1 MTRDDMITPVAT
13 SVLAS
18 PPREVVP
25 VVFEPPA
32 ATKNT
37 RSAAKEKKNTS
48 DKESASSPVI
58 ANNSLVVAP
67 PTPTV
72 KNSTSASITA
82 KSPKPPRDPRA
93 PKRPPSSFL
102 LFMHARREQVKQA
115 NPQMSYLDVT
125 RHIGQMWET
134 ADKKQYEEEGGRLLE
149 VYRKELEEYEGKK
162 QIELQKASEIPSELE
177 TVTPAPAIAA
187 RDTDA
192 TEVAAIDT
200 PAAVKSKPSRKT
212 KKKEELQTAPEVLL
226 SEHEKPPMIV
236 ASPERVKTIVDGKSK
251 ERTAHSTPSQQM
263 HHRTPEVPSST
274 AKKSP
279 KNVASSPDFIGE
291 KGPLVSASA
300 VSAAPSS
307 ALFSSQELTSAATP
321 SLHLSVTG
329 VETTPE
335 APKLKKKKKEKAVDA
350 SSQPTFAVGS

>member
-1 MTRDDMITPVAT
+1 MITPVTT

-18 PPREVVP
+18 PPREVAP

-37 RSAAKEKKNTS
+37 RSAAKQKKNTS
-48 DKESASSPVI
+48 EKESASSPVI
-58 ANNSLVVAP
+58 ATNSLVVASP
-67 PTPTV
+67 MPTA

-82 KSPKPPRDPRA
+82 KSPKPPRDPHA

-162 QIELQKASEIPSELE
+162 QIESQKASEIPSELE
-177 TVTPAPAIAA
+177 TVTPPVIAA
-187 RDTDA
+187 RDKDA
-192 TEVAAIDT
+192 AEVAAIDT
-200 PAAVKSKPSRKT
+200 PAVLKSKPSRKA
-212 KKKEELQTAPEVLL
+212 KKKEELQTAPEILI
-226 SEHEKPPMIV
+226 SEHERPPMIV
-236 ASPERVKTIVDGKSK
+236 ASPERAKTIVEGKSK
-251 ERTAHSTPSQQM
+251 ERTAPSTPSQQV
-263 HHRTPEVPSST
+263 HHRTPEEPSST
-274 AKKSP
+274 AMKSP
-279 KNVASSPDFIGE
+279 KKVASSPDFIGE
-291 KGPLVSASA
+291 KGPLFSASA
-300 VSAAPSS
+300 VPATPSS
-307 ALFSSQELTSAATP
+307 ALFSSQELPSAATP

-350 SSQPTFAVGS
+350 SSQPTFAAGS